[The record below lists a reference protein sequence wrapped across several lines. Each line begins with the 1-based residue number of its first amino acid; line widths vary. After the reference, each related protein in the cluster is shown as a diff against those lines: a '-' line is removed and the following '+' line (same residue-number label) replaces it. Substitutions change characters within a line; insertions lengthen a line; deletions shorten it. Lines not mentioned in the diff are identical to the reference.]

1 MKRRLRLI
9 HANTKE
15 ARARITQLREAGY
28 VVAFDNVTPEML
40 QKLRKRPP
48 DAVVIDLSRA
58 PSLGR
63 DVALDMR
70 SRKATRHVP
79 IVFLEGEAAGVAK
92 AKTQVPDA
100 VFAPWSRH
108 KSAIK
113 KALATPP
120 KEPFVPTST
129 MAGYSGTPLVK
140 KLGIKAG
147 FTVALVNAPDN
158 FKGLL
163 TTLPENVT
171 FRGSAR
177 GKRDLTIWFTTSH
190 HDLQSRIVA
199 FAKAVGDGAIWI
211 AWPKQSSGVE
221 TDVTQNDV
229 RGTGLANGLVD
240 FKICAIDETWSGL
253 KFSQRKRRIGAG

>member
-1 MKRRLRLI
+1 MKRRLRLC
-9 HANTKE
+9 HANANEAKE
-15 ARARITQLREAGY
+15 RVAQLRDAGY
-28 VVAFDNVTPEML
+28 TVAFGAVTPEML

-48 DAVVIDLSRA
+48 DAIVIDLSRA
-58 PSLGR
+58 PSVGR
-63 DVALDMR
+63 DIALYIR
-70 SRKATRHVP
+70 SRKTTRHMP
-79 IVFLEGEAAGVAK
+79 IVFLDGEPAKVAK

-120 KEPFVPTST
+120 TDPVVPTST

-140 KLGIKAG
+140 KLGIKPG
-147 FTVALVNAPDN
+147 FTVALVSAPDH
-158 FKGLL
+158 FEDML
-163 TTLPENVT
+163 TPLPENVT
-171 FRGSAR
+171 FRRSAR

-190 HDLQSRIVA
+190 RDLQRRIAA
-199 FAKAVGDGAIWI
+199 FASAVGDGAIWI
-211 AWPKQSSGVE
+211 AWPKQSSGVV

-240 FKICAIDETWSGL
+240 FKISAIDETWSGL
-253 KFSQRKRRIGAG
+253 KFSRRKR

>member
-1 MKRRLRLI
+1 MKQRLRLI
-9 HANTKE
+9 HANANEAKE
-15 ARARITQLREAGY
+15 RVAQLREAGY
-28 VVAFDNVTPEML
+28 TVAFDATAPVTL

-58 PSLGR
+58 PSAGR
-63 DVALDMR
+63 DIALDIR
-70 SRKATRHVP
+70 SRKATRHLP
-79 IVFLEGEAAGVAK
+79 IIFLDGEPAKVAK

-120 KEPFVPTST
+120 TDPLVPTSI

-140 KLGIKAG
+140 KLGIKPG
-147 FTVALVNAPDN
+147 FTVALVSAPDH
-158 FKGLL
+158 FEGML
-163 TTLPENVT
+163 TPLPDNVT
-171 FRGSAR
+171 FRRSAR

-190 HDLQSRIVA
+190 RDLQGRIAA
-199 FAKAVGDGAIWI
+199 FASAVGDGAIWI
-211 AWPKQSSGVE
+211 AWPKQSSGVV
-221 TDVTQNDV
+221 TDVTQDAV

-253 KFSQRKRRIGAG
+253 KFSRRKR

>member
-9 HANTKE
+9 HANATEAKE
-15 ARARITQLREAGY
+15 RVTQLRDAGY
-28 VVAFDNVTPEML
+28 TVAFDAVTPETL

-58 PSLGR
+58 PSVGR
-63 DVALDMR
+63 NIALDIQI
-70 SRKATRHVP
+70 RKATRHLP
-79 IVFLEGEAAGVAK
+79 IVFFDGEPAKVAK

-120 KEPFVPTST
+120 RDPVVPTST
-129 MAGYSGTPLVK
+129 MAGYSRTPLVK
-140 KLGIKAG
+140 KLGIKPG
-147 FTVALVNAPDN
+147 FTIALVSAPDH
-158 FKGLL
+158 FEGML
-163 TTLPENVT
+163 TPLPENVT
-171 FRGSAR
+171 FRRSAR

-190 HDLQSRIVA
+190 LDLRRRIAA
-199 FAKAVGDGAIWI
+199 FARAVGDGAIWI
-211 AWPKQSSGVE
+211 AWPKQSSGVV
-221 TDVTQNDV
+221 TDVTQKDV
-229 RGTGLANGLVD
+229 RGIGLANGLVD

-253 KFSQRKRRIGAG
+253 KFSLRKR

>member
-9 HANTKE
+9 HANANEAKE
-15 ARARITQLREAGY
+15 RVALLREAGY
-28 VVAFDNVTPEML
+28 TVAFDTVTPKML

-58 PSLGR
+58 PSVGR
-63 DVALDMR
+63 DIALDIR
-70 SRKATRHVP
+70 SRKATRHLP
-79 IVFLEGEAAGVAK
+79 IVFLGGDPAK
-92 AKTQVPDA
+92 VVITKIQVPDA

-113 KALATPP
+113 RARAAPP
-120 KEPFVPTST
+120 RDPVVPPSI

-140 KLGIKAG
+140 KLGLKSG
-147 FTVALVNAPDN
+147 FTVALVSAPDY
-158 FKGLL
+158 FEGLL
-163 TTLPENVT
+163 TPLPENVT
-171 FRGSAR
+171 FRRSAR

-190 HDLQSRIVA
+190 RDLQRRIAA
-199 FAKAVGDGAIWI
+199 FASAVGDGAIWI
-211 AWPKQSSGVE
+211 VWPKQSSGVV

-253 KFSQRKRRIGAG
+253 KFSRRKR